1 MPSSLR
7 IFANPDYRRIWCF
20 GLLTGTVRWLEF
32 LAVGIYAFEI
42 TQSPQLVALLA
53 LLRMSPFVF
62 LGFFIGALTDIVNR
76 KRWLI
81 ILTSLVF
88 LVSAGTAVAALL
100 GLANYSVIAIAT
112 FVTGIYWVT
121 DMPLR
126 RRLFVDAVD
135 SGALASASA
144 FDNITNYLTRAAGPI
159 CGGIVYQWLG
169 IAGIFALSAV
179 LYAVCLLL
187 ALGITQR
194 QKPDNRNNG
203 KSKFALGMLLPP
215 VSLLRDRSFVI
226 VLGITIVY
234 NVWCFPLVA
243 MVPVMGERDLGLS
256 AAAIGL
262 LTASEGL
269 GGAIAAMIIGLTASN
284 RTLFP
289 LYFWGPFSYLIF
301 VAALALQLTVSTAA
315 LAFVIAG
322 AAAACFS
329 AAQFVLV
336 YLIAPPDMRGR
347 ATGILSIFIG
357 TSALGM
363 YNAGYLF
370 EQFTSQQALWI
381 MAGQGLTVMTFLGIV
396 LWFATDRSRVA

>member
-81 ILTSLVF
+81 ILTVVILLICAATS
-88 LVSAGTAVAALL
+88 VAAHY
-100 GLANYSVIAIAT
+100 GLASFSVIAVAT

-144 FDNITNYLTRAAGPI
+144 YDNITNYVTRAVGPL
-159 CGGIVYQWLG
+159 CGGLAYQWLG
-169 IAGIFALSAV
+169 IAGIFAMSAL

-187 ALGITQR
+187 AFGITQR
-194 QKPDNRNNG
+194 QKPAG
-203 KSKFALGMLLPP
+203 HAVGGSHFEFGLLLPP
-215 VSLLRDRSFVI
+215 LALLRDRSFII

-243 MVPVMGERDLGLS
+243 MVPVIGERDLGLS
-256 AAAIGL
+256 AAWIGL

-269 GGAIAAMIIGLTASN
+269 GGAVAAMMIGLMANN
-284 RTLFP
+284 RALFP

-301 VAALALQLTVSTAA
+301 VAALALYLSIGTAT
-315 LAFVIAG
+315 LAFIAGG

-363 YNAGYLF
+363 YNAGFLF

-381 MAGQGLTVMTFLGIV
+381 MAGQGLSVMTFLGIV

>member
-7 IFANPDYRRIWCF
+7 IFANPDYTRIWCF

-53 LLRMSPFVF
+53 LLRMSPFVL

-81 ILTSLVF
+81 ALTVIVF
-88 LVSAGTAVAALL
+88 LVSTATAVAAYQ
-100 GLANYSVIAIAT
+100 GLATFTVIAIAT
-112 FVTGIYWVT
+112 LVTGVYWVT

-126 RRLFVDAVD
+126 RRLLVDAVD
-135 SGALASASA
+135 NRILASASA
-144 FDNITNYLTRAAGPI
+144 FDNITNYVTRAVGPI
-159 CGGIVYQWLG
+159 CGGIAYQWLG
-169 IAGIFALSAV
+169 IAGIFTLSAI
-179 LYAVCLLL
+179 LYAMCLLL
-187 ALGITQR
+187 ALGIAQR
-194 QKPDNRNNG
+194 QASSSKPGN
-203 KSKFALGMLLPP
+203 KPAFAIGMLLPP
-215 VSLLRDRSFVI
+215 ISLLRDRSFVI

-243 MVPVMGERDLGLS
+243 MIPVMGERDLALS
-256 AAAIGL
+256 AAAIGV
-262 LTASEGL
+262 LTATEGL
-269 GGAIAAMIIGLTASN
+269 GGAIAAMIIGLMATN
-284 RTLFP
+284 RSLFP
-289 LYFWGPFSYLIF
+289 LYFWGPFFYLIL
-301 VAALALQLTVSTAA
+301 VAALALQLTVSTAT
-315 LAFVIAG
+315 LAFIVAG

-336 YLIAPPDMRGR
+336 YLIAPPEMRGR

-370 EQFTSQQALWI
+370 EQFSSQQALWI

-396 LWFATDRSRVA
+396 LWFATDRSRV

>member
-1 MPSSLR
+1 MSSSLR

-20 GLLTGTVRWLEF
+20 GLLSGTVRWLEF

-62 LGFFIGALTDIVNR
+62 LGFFIGALTDIINR

-81 ILTSLVF
+81 ILTFIVMCVCIATA
-88 LVSAGTAVAALL
+88 VSAYHGHASYVVLAV
-100 GLANYSVIAIAT
+100 AT

-126 RRLFVDAVD
+126 RRLFVDAID
-135 SGALASASA
+135 SGSVASASA
-144 FDNITNYLTRAAGPI
+144 FDNITNYVTRGVGPI
-159 CGGIVYQWLG
+159 CGGLAYQWLG
-169 IAGIFALSAV
+169 IAGIFSLSAA
-179 LYAVCLLL
+179 LYLVCLLL

-194 QKPDNRNNG
+194 QVTENRRA
-203 KSKFALGMLLPP
+203 SQPKFALGLLLPP
-215 VSLLRDRSFVI
+215 ISLLKDRSFII

-243 MVPVMGERDLGLS
+243 MVPVMGERDLQLS

-262 LTASEGL
+262 LSGSEGL
-269 GGAIAAMIIGLTASN
+269 GGAVAAMIIGLTANN
-284 RTLFP
+284 RSLFP
-289 LYFWGPFSYLIF
+289 LYYWGPFFYLIF
-301 VAALALQLTVSTAA
+301 VAALALHLSIGTTAIT
-315 LAFVIAG
+315 FIAGG

-336 YLIAPPDMRGR
+336 YLISPSDMRGR
-347 ATGILSIFIG
+347 ATGILSVFIG
-357 TSALGM
+357 TSAIGM